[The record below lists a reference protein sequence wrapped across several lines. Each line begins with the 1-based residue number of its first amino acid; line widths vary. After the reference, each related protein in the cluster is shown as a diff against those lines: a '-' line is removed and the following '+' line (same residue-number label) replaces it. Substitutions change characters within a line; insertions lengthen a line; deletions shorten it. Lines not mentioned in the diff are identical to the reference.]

1 MEVIVPCAGL
11 STRFP
16 NVRPKYLLTAYDGEM
31 MVQKAVKNYINLYSI
46 NIVILKQ
53 HDIQFDVS
61 KKLNDVFKFNDNV
74 NIIVLDEPTS
84 GPADTVYQAIK
95 KGNLNSEERLL
106 VKDCDSFFDS
116 AEILGNAIFVSKLSE
131 NPNLRNVSA
140 KSYVISNNQNIVS
153 SIIEK
158 KIVSDHFC
166 VGGYQFE
173 SVKKYIEAFDNLTST
188 QTNEIFVS
196 DIIDYMLSN
205 DEIFIHQEVES
216 FIDVGTL
223 DDWKKFND
231 KPTYFCDIDGTIVKT
246 KFGFYHEYEVIQ
258 ENVDALLQKIEEGCK
273 VIFCTARSYEHLEI
287 TRKMLKTL
295 GFIDYQLVMDVNHSR
310 RVLINDYA
318 ASNPY
323 PSAVAVNIERD
334 SNKLKDIL

>member
-1 MEVIVPCAGL
+1 MEIIVPCAGL

-31 MVQKAVKNYINLYSI
+31 MVQKAVKNFIDVYSI

-53 HDIQFDVS
+53 HDIQFDAS
-61 KKLNDVFKFNDNV
+61 KKLKDVFKFNDNV
-74 NIIVLDEPTS
+74 NIIILDEPTS

-95 KGNLNSEERLL
+95 KANLNPDERLL
-106 VKDCDSFFDS
+106 IKDCDSFYDAF
-116 AEILGNAIFVSKLSE
+116 EIYGNSIFVSKLSD

-140 KSYVISNNQNIVS
+140 KSYVISNDQNIVS

-158 KIVSDHFC
+158 KIVSDYFC

-173 SVKKYIEAFDNLTST
+173 SIKKYIDSFDNLTST

-205 DEIFIHQEVES
+205 EVVFIHQEVDN
-216 FIDVGTL
+216 FVDVGTL
-223 DDWKKFND
+223 DDWRNFND

-258 ENVDALLQKIEEGCK
+258 ENVDTLLKKIEEGCK
-273 VIFCTARSYEHLEI
+273 VIFCTARSYEHQEI
-287 TRKMLKTL
+287 TMKMLKTL
-295 GFIDYQLVMDVNHSR
+295 GFTNYQLVMDVNHSR
-310 RVLINDYA
+310 RILINDYA
-318 ASNPY
+318 NSNPY
-323 PSAVAVNIERD
+323 PSAVAINIERD
-334 SNKLKDIL
+334 SNKLKDML